1 MSENKQGP
9 QVERLELGKL
19 ACWRVR
25 TAEAELLVAQQGAQ
39 ILSYQRLGEPP
50 LIWLSEQAE
59 YQQGQSVRG
68 GIPVCWPWFGD
79 LKRNPQA
86 VQGMHEGGPLTPAH
100 GLVRGLDWELQTV
113 DRQAQGVHLA
123 LRCAEA
129 EQGLPGWPHSVAL
142 SLDIRLGDS
151 LQVRLSSRNLGEQ
164 PVSISQALHSY
175 FAVSDVRQVSVEG
188 LDQCRYVDALE
199 DDWRAQRHS
208 GELRIAGETDRL
220 FLDLPSRL
228 AILDPHW
235 QRRII
240 LETSGSHSAV
250 LWNPW
255 VDKAKRLSQF
265 AEDAWQGMLCIET
278 ANVLDDL
285 VELAPGEQHQL
296 AVTLRSE
303 ALPAQD

>member
-1 MSENKQGP
+1 MTDSKQPP
-9 QVERLELGKL
+9 QVERLELGQL
-19 ACWRVR
+19 VCWRIR
-25 TAEAELLVAQQGAQ
+25 TDGAELLVAQQGAQ

-50 LIWLSEQAE
+50 LIWLSGLAE
-59 YQQGQSVRG
+59 YVQGQSVRG

-86 VQGMHEGGPLTPAH
+86 VQAMHAGGPLTPAH

-113 DRQAQGVHLA
+113 DRQAEGVHLA

-129 EQGLPGWPHSVAL
+129 EQGLPGWPHQVAL
-142 SLDIRLGDS
+142 NLDIRLGDT
-151 LQVRLSSRNLGEQ
+151 LQLQLTSHNLGEQ
-164 PVSISQALHSY
+164 PVTISQALHSY
-175 FAVSDVRQVSVEG
+175 FAVSDVRQISVEG

-199 DDWRAQRHS
+199 DDWRAQRHT

-220 FLDLPSRL
+220 YLDVPPRL
-228 AILDPHW
+228 AIRDPHW

-240 LETSGSHSAV
+240 LEASGSRSAV

-255 VDKAKRLSQF
+255 IDKAKRLSQF

-285 VELAPGEQHQL
+285 VVLAPGDRHQL
-296 AVTLRSE
+296 GVNLWSE
-303 ALPAQD
+303 ALGE